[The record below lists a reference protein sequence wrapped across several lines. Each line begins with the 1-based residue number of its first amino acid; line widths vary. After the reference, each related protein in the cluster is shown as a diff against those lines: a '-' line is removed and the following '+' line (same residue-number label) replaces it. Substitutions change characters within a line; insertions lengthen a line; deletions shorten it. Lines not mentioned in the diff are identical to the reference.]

1 MRAQIYLKRNTLPSL
16 YAALTWMIQ
25 SNRIPHTGKTPRWDS
40 RDYFPV
46 TSESFEVEQ
55 HPMDKIAGLQGY
67 LTMSSQ
73 TRWSIPPINDD
84 RPANWIAQHIQ
95 GLSLSN
101 KLTKAEPETEA
112 RIEPE
117 LQFCAGM
124 PGLSGNIK
132 EFVMLSNSRS
142 VSCDSLQQGLSLSS
156 EFFKDPSAQTTSNQG
171 NNEDGGPRGDP
182 RGGSKRWAKEW

>member
-117 LQFCAGM
+117 SALAF
-124 PGLSGNIK
+124 SGPY
-132 EFVMLSNSRS
+132 L
-142 VSCDSLQQGLSLSS
+142 LA
-156 EFFKDPSAQTTSNQG
+156 PSAFLYTDCVGTASDKSSAFIYAVYQI
-171 NNEDGGPRGDP
+171 
-182 RGGSKRWAKEW
+182 